1 LITGQSEG
9 STNQPFGE
17 GVDVEIE
24 VRQVFEASDFPSE
37 IFPPEDAGREQ
48 ALREELQRRAAKP

>member
-1 LITGQSEG
+1 
-9 STNQPFGE
+9 
-17 GVDVEIE
+17 VDVEIE
-24 VRQVFEASDFPSE
+24 VRQVFEASDLPSE